1 MSVIAKDALADH
13 DQKLKA
19 LLQRCRDKGIKL
31 NKEKLKLQRTEVT
44 FMGHI
49 ISSDGLKPDP
59 AKIQGIQEMPSPTS
73 KQDVKRLL
81 GMVNYLQ
88 RFAPKLS
95 EITAPLRDLL
105 KEQTCF
111 QWDAVHELSLASIK
125 KVISEAPVLK
135 FFDPNDSVETQCDAS
150 DRGLGACL
158 MQNGQPVAYAS
169 RSMTETETHYAQ
181 IEKEMLAIVFAV
193 ERFEQCVYGRPVK
206 VESDHKPLESIFK
219 KSLTS
224 APKRLQ
230 RMLLRLQKFDLDVS
244 YKRGTEM
251 VLADTLSRAY
261 RVQSDATLEQNYPEE
276 LRGETARDV
285 ESINMAQYLPVSE
298 ETQLKMQTATEAD
311 PVLREL
317 KAAIRRG
324 WPMIKQDVPIC
335 IHDYFPFRDELT
347 LQNGLIFK
355 GERLVVPTAMRD
367 DLLHKLHSSHIGIQ
381 GCLRRAREV
390 LYWSGMN
397 QAVEDYIAQ
406 CDTCNK
412 YQSEQAKEPMICHEV
427 PSRPWEKV
435 AIDLFQLEHK
445 DYIITVDYYSN
456 FFEVD
461 QLSTKTAKAVIRK
474 VKAHFARH
482 GIPDQVISDNG
493 QPFASREFE
502 EFARAYSFEHVTS
515 SPTYP
520 QSNGKAE
527 NAVKTAKKLMWKAM
541 ETKSDPYMALL
552 DWRNTPSE
560 SINSSPA
567 QRIFGRRTKTLL
579 PTSTELLK
587 PNIPNNVTDKLKAQ
601 KAKQSFY
608 YNRGAKELQELHP
621 GDVVRLEP
629 SKGKAWTKAEV
640 EKQAD
645 IRSYEVRTEDGR
657 VFRRN
662 RRQLRLSKESMKP
675 IAVDQAQLP
684 PPKAFPSLPPA
695 AQLQACEPP
704 PTQDACTPQPR
715 EDLKV
720 PSPKEEPHGAPVVTR
735 SGRLVK
741 PPQRFQ

>member
-1 MSVIAKDALADH
+1 
-13 DQKLKA
+13 
-19 LLQRCRDKGIKL
+19 
-31 NKEKLKLQRTEVT
+31 
-44 FMGHI
+44 MGHI
-49 ISSDGLKPDP
+49 IPLDGLKPDP
-59 AKIQGIQEMPSPTS
+59 AKIQGIQEMTSPTS

-81 GMVNYLQ
+81 GMVSYLQ

-111 QWDAVHELSLASIK
+111 QWDAVHELSLAAIK

-135 FFDPNDSVETQCDAS
+135 LFDPNDSVEIQCDAS

-181 IEKEMLAIVFAV
+181 IEKEMLVIVFEV

-206 VESDHKPLESIFK
+206 VEADHKPLESIFK

-224 APKRLQ
+224 APKRLK
-230 RMLLRLQKFDLDVS
+230 RMLLRLQKFDLDVT
-244 YKRGTEM
+244 YKRDTEI

-261 RVQSDATLEQNYPEE
+261 IVQSDATPEQNYPEE

-298 ETQLKMQTATEAD
+298 ETQLKMQTTTEAD

-317 KAAIRRG
+317 KTAIRRG
-324 WPMIKQDVPIC
+324 WPTIKQDVPIC
-335 IHDYFPFRDELT
+335 IHNYFLFRDELT
-347 LQNGLIFK
+347 LQNCLIFK
-355 GERLVVPTAMRD
+355 GERLVVPTAMGD
-367 DLLHKLHSSHIGIQ
+367 DMLHKLHSSHIGIQ
-381 GCLRRAREV
+381 GCLSRAREV
-390 LYWSGMN
+390 LYWPGMN

-412 YQSEQAKEPMICHEV
+412 YQSEQGKELMICHEV
-427 PSRPWEKV
+427 LSRPWEKV
-435 AIDLFQLEHK
+435 AIALFQLEHN
-445 DYIITVDYYSN
+445 DFIVTVDYYSN

-461 QLSTKTAKAVIRK
+461 QLSTKTAKAVISK

-502 EFARAYSFEHVTS
+502 EFARAYSFEHETS
-515 SPTYP
+515 SPAYP

-527 NAVKTAKKLMWKAM
+527 NAIKTAKKLMWKAM

-567 QRIFGRRTKTLL
+567 QRIFACRTKTLL

-587 PNIPNNVTDKLKAQ
+587 PNITNNVTDKLEAK
-601 KAKQSFY
+601 KAKQSYY

-621 GDVVRLEP
+621 GDVVHLEP

-640 EKQAD
+640 ERQTD
-645 IRSYEVRTEDGR
+645 IWSYEVRTQDGR

-662 RRQLRLSKESMKP
+662 RRLSKESLKP
-675 IAVDQAQLP
+675 IAVDPAQLLP
-684 PPKAFPSLPPA
+684 PEAFPSLPPA

-704 PTQDACTPQPR
+704 PKQDARKHQPR